1 MKVKAVK
8 NFADK
13 LTPWVSH
20 KVGDVLDVP
29 DTRANDLI
37 ERGLATTIE
46 PAKTEEKPVPKKRQ
60 KEVSRNVG
68 KGKKG
73 AANHD

>member
-29 DTRANDLI
+29 DDRAKDLI
-37 ERGLATTIE
+37 ERGLATSIE